1 MSSSLA
7 CQKPSA
13 GPPPVSHGSGRAYRG
28 EVAVRIDAQA
38 EGNLRIDLVV
48 RGGGRKLAIG
58 CDGDKFHGPD
68 QWEDDLRR
76 QNVLERLGW
85 RFWRVRGSG
94 FYRDPEAAMA
104 SLWPLLNELDIRPS
118 DESTPDPRSYA
129 AGGHE

>member
-1 MSSSLA
+1 MLLS
-7 CQKPSA
+7 
-13 GPPPVSHGSGRAYRG
+13 RG
-28 EVAVRIDAQA
+28 YLVTPQHRV
-38 EGNLRIDLVV
+38 GNLRIDLVV
-48 RGGGRKLAIG
+48 RGGGRKLAIE

-85 RFWRVRGSG
+85 RFWRVRGSS

-104 SLWPLLNELDIRPS
+104 RLWPLLDELHIHPS
-118 DESTPDPRSYA
+118 DGADADRSPISHV